1 MLIDLMIQYI
11 NVNNLFTAIFFSM
24 AYIMTLIEQTN
35 LYLDTTFVKSP
46 SKWKHFANI

>member
-1 MLIDLMIQYI
+1 MLIELLIQYI
-11 NVNNLFTAIFFSM
+11 NVNKLSIAIFFSLE
-24 AYIMTLIEQTN
+24 YIMTLIEQTN